1 MGMRDLC
8 MHIIDLV
15 QNSVDADSKQ
25 VYLTL
30 EENLFNNILS
40 LTIEDNGRGIPP
52 EILANLTNPFTTTRT
67 TRKVG
72 LGTSL
77 MDMVCQQAG
86 GVLKIASEVGV
97 GTKLV
102 AIMQYDHLDRPP
114 IGDLVGTIKLMVLM
128 YNEKINLVF
137 NYKFN
142 NKEFSFSTAELKEAL
157 GVDIDLSEP
166 EIVSWLEEF
175 LQENIKGL
183 KEGL

>member
-15 QNSVDADSKQ
+15 QNSVDADSTK
-25 VYLTL
+25 VCLTL
-30 EENLFNNILS
+30 EENLHDNMLR

-52 EILANLTNPFTTTRT
+52 EILARLTNPFTTTRS

-77 MDMVCQQAG
+77 MDMVCQQSG
-86 GVLKIASEVGV
+86 GELRITSEVGV

-102 AIMQYDHLDRPP
+102 AVMQHDHLDRPP
-114 IGDLVGTIKLMVLM
+114 LGDLIGTIKLMVLM
-128 YNEKINLVF
+128 YNEKIDLVF
-137 NYKFN
+137 KYKFN
-142 NKEFSFSTAELKEAL
+142 DREFCFSTAELKEAL
-157 GVDIDLSEP
+157 GGDIDLSEP

-175 LQENIKGL
+175 LKENIKGL
-183 KEGL
+183 KEAL